1 MQKRKLGS
9 EGLEVSA
16 IGLGLMGMSQSY
28 GQASERDDAESIKV
42 IHAALDQ
49 GVNFLDTAEVYG
61 PYTNEK
67 LLGQAL
73 KGRRRDEVVVATKFG
88 FRITDKP
95 PHDTD
100 SRPEHLKKVIDQS
113 LTRLGLDYV
122 DLWYQHR
129 VDPNVPIEEV
139 VGAMGEVVDAGK
151 VRFLGLSEAGPET
164 LKRAQRTR
172 KISALQSEYSLW
184 ERGLEERIIP
194 VLRELDIGLVAFCP
208 LGRGFLT
215 GEIKSFDQIPE
226 GDYRRIDPRYQGEN
240 FQRNL
245 DLVSI
250 VESVAAHHNARPAP
264 IALAW
269 VLAQGDDIIPIPGT
283 KRLKC
288 LNENAQSVKVS
299 LTESELKQLSA
310 IAEKTSG
317 PRYSPEQMA
326 KVER

>member
-16 IGLGLMGMSQSY
+16 MGLGLMGMSQSY

-88 FRITDKP
+88 FLITDKP

-100 SRPEHLKKVIDQS
+100 SRPEHLKKVIDES

-151 VRFLGLSEAGPET
+151 VRFLGLSEAGPDT
-164 LKRAQRTR
+164 LKRAHKTR

-194 VLRELDIGLVAFCP
+194 LLRELGIGLVAFCP

-250 VESVAAHHNARPAP
+250 VESVAAQHNARPAQ

-269 VLAQGDDIIPIPGT
+269 VLAQGDDVIPIPGT
-283 KRLKC
+283 KRLKY

-299 LTESELKQLSA
+299 LTENELKQLSA

>member
-1 MQKRKLGS
+1 MQKRKLGT
-9 EGLEVSA
+9 EGLEVGA

-28 GQASERDDAESIKV
+28 GDASERNDAESIKV

-49 GVNFLDTAEVYG
+49 GVDFLDTAEVYG

-100 SRPEHLKKVIDQS
+100 SRPQHLKKVIDES
-113 LTRLGLDYV
+113 LSRLGLDHI

-129 VDPNVPIEEV
+129 VDPKVPIEEV
-139 VGAMGEVVDAGK
+139 VGAMGEVVDSGK
-151 VRFLGLSEAGPET
+151 VRFLGLSEAGPDT
-164 LKRAQRTR
+164 LRRAHKVR

-184 ERGLEERIIP
+184 ETGLEERIIP
-194 VLRELDIGLVAFCP
+194 TLRELGIGLVAFCP

-215 GEIKSFDQIPE
+215 GEIKSPEQIPE

-245 DLVSI
+245 ELVCV
-250 VESVAAHHNARPAP
+250 VEQVGAGHNARPSQ

-269 VLAQGDDIIPIPGT
+269 VLSQGDDIVPIPGT
-283 KRLKC
+283 KRLQY
-288 LNENAQSVKVS
+288 LNENAQAVNVS
-299 LTESELKQLSA
+299 LSAAEREQLSCL
-310 IAEKTSG
+310 AEKTAG